1 MSLAVENLAVVRGER
16 QLFKGVGF
24 ALAPGEALLLRGPNG
39 SGKSSLLRLLA
50 GFLQPA
56 QGKVAWQGRSIA
68 EDNEAYRAGLLYL
81 GHADAV
87 KPQVTAEDN
96 LIYWG
101 RLGGLAAEPARQR
114 AAEALEQA
122 GLGRQRR
129 LPGRYLSAGQKR
141 RLGLARLLLRPASLW
156 LLDEPTNALDTSAI
170 QWLGAALAKHRE
182 AGGIVLLA
190 SHVDVPLAA
199 ARSLNLPQGTLTAP
213 GAEGEAGA

>member
-1 MSLAVENLAVVRGER
+1 MTLAVENLAVVRGER

-56 QGKVAWQGRSIA
+56 QGRVAWQGQDIA
-68 EDNEAYRAGLLYL
+68 GDNEAYRAGLLYL

-96 LIYWG
+96 LVYWG
-101 RLGGLAAEPARQR
+101 RLSGLDAEPARQR
-114 AAEALEQA
+114 AQEALEQA

-156 LLDEPTNALDTSAI
+156 LLDEPTNALDTAAI
-170 QWLGAALAKHRE
+170 QWLGAALARHRA

-190 SHVDVPLAA
+190 SHVDVPLPS
-199 ARSLNLPQGTLTAP
+199 ARSLGLPDGTLTA
-213 GAEGEAGA
+213 GAGI